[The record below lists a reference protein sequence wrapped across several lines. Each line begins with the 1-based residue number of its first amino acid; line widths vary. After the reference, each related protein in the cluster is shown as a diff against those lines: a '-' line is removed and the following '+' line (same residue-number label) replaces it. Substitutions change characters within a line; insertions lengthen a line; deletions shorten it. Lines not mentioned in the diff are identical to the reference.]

1 LEQGFVLILDLVGKC
16 KPRTF
21 ENRMLR
27 EIFGTDGGSDWGLDE
42 TACCGTSVCN
52 LRQHYKD

>member
-1 LEQGFVLILDLVGKC
+1 MGTR

-27 EIFGTDGGSDWGLDE
+27 EIFGTDGGYDRGSNI
-42 TACCGTSVCN
+42 TA
-52 LRQHYKD
+52 

>member
-1 LEQGFVLILDLVGKC
+1 MGKH

-27 EIFGTDGGSDWGLDE
+27 EIFGTDGGSDWGLDK
-42 TACCGTSVCN
+42 TA
-52 LRQHYKD
+52 